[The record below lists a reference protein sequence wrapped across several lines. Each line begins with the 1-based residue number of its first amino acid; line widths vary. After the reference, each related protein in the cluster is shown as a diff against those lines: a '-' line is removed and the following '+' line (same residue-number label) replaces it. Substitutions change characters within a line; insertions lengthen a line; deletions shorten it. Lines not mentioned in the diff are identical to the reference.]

1 MSPDYII
8 FTDAS
13 VRLEGDKH
21 TSAYA
26 AVLLNCKTK
35 NYTVI
40 GDILHHR
47 SICFCEGWAIY
58 QGLRYMNH
66 IRKKSK
72 KKNIKVLVVTDSK
85 LNVQIIT
92 DWIHSK
98 WDTSDWYHWKKQTRG
113 DVQNQDLYRL
123 ISGILNNPHMKIRI
137 VHMRGHAKKNKTKRK
152 RIVSELAKAKITVS
166 DELVS
171 MFIDMNN
178 LADETA
184 HGYMTEQ
191 LKHPDK
197 YPKLKYKKGKQLYN

>member
-13 VRLEGDKH
+13 VKLEQSKH

-35 NYTVI
+35 QYTVI

-66 IRKKSK
+66 IQKKAGK
-72 KKNIKVLVVTDSK
+72 KTVKVLVVTDSK

-92 DWIHSK
+92 SWIHDK

-123 ISGILNNPHMKIRI
+123 ISNILNNPHMKIRI
-137 VHMRGHAKKNKTKRK
+137 VHMRGHAQKNRTKRK
-152 RIVSELAKAKITVS
+152 AIINELAKAEVTLS
-166 DELVS
+166 DDLVT
-171 MFIDMNN
+171 MFIDMNT
-178 LADETA
+178 LADEIA
-184 HGYMTEQ
+184 HGRMEDQ
-191 LKHPDK
+191 IKHPGK
-197 YPKLKYKKGKQLYN
+197 YPKLKYRKGVQLYN